1 MDKEFF
7 FELIGA
13 ALVSLLFV
21 CLFLELK
28 EYF

>member
-1 MDKEFF
+1 MNKEFYY
-7 FELIGA
+7 ELIGA
-13 ALVSLLFV
+13 TLIGLTFA